1 MFYIYNII
9 YKCYNAAAPLST
21 QELENY
27 SVHTVSSIPAL
38 SLLTWYGVYFIQDH
52 EAPFLSFEPLHHPLS
67 LPGPFGGVTQHRVG
81 ADGNGAAYGLVL
93 GIGGKAADLAVVDGG
108 PHLELG
114 FPLLHRHGRVAQH
127 QTALPDSTRGCH
139 AHQGLPSTYKTPRAT
154 PPSRAEMRDRDR
166 QKGSPAHQSGPNY
179 S

>member
-1 MFYIYNII
+1 M
-9 YKCYNAAAPLST
+9 
-21 QELENY
+21 
-27 SVHTVSSIPAL
+27 SSIPAL

-67 LPGPFGGVTQHRVG
+67 LPGPFGGVAQHRVG

-114 FPLLHRHGRVAQH
+114 FPLLHRHG
-127 QTALPDSTRGCH
+127 
-139 AHQGLPSTYKTPRAT
+139 
-154 PPSRAEMRDRDR
+154 
-166 QKGSPAHQSGPNY
+166 
-179 S
+179 